1 MEEEGES
8 KDFFFRD
15 GRSNNIN
22 PDKIVTEEEEMDDA
36 VEKRRIDIALS
47 LKGQKQMGSD
57 TEIKGI
63 GLS

>member
-1 MEEEGES
+1 MEEEGEA

-15 GRSNNIN
+15 GRNNNIN

-36 VEKRRIDIALS
+36 VEKRRMDIALS
-47 LKGQKQMGSD
+47 LRGQKQMGSD

>member
-1 MEEEGES
+1 MEEEGKS

-15 GRSNNIN
+15 GRNNNIN

-36 VEKRRIDIALS
+36 VEKKRIDIALS
-47 LKGQKQMGSD
+47 IRGQKQMASD
-57 TEIKGI
+57 IEIKGI